1 LLYGEGQKAFLRLQE
16 ETVRIYPDLS
26 IFAWKASDSQ
36 AMDNEGPLASSVF
49 APAVANFAESGSF
62 TAVNAHSTNDF
73 VISNRGVKIHTRL
86 AMQPISGK
94 QGYRYIFP
102 VCETRDG
109 IILGIRLRKCGP
121 SQLVREDPSTLI
133 KQDFSFP
140 ALQSRTMYLLARLPP
155 ALSAQYL
162 VWDLVLSTRSRTL
175 QIVLPPE
182 FSINNV
188 WPWSRFD
195 VTDQVFFV
203 SDNLDLDYAAAKIS
217 GVIDVYIDGNEF
229 NSRIDFMLY
238 SLRWAHNNKS
248 EQPLHTIVPWS
259 PSDSTLKD
267 LNDNLD
273 QYNYVT
279 SMVHDDLVSYRIPIS
294 SSAEFRLAASEYST
308 TVDCSPSLVDDKSL
322 CLVPFWK
329 LELSW
334 RVARTRQV
342 IRSN

>member
-1 LLYGEGQKAFLRLQE
+1 LHRQLPILLKVALLQLSTLTQRTTSSYRTGALKFIRDWQCNQFPE
-16 ETVRIYPDLS
+16 SRAIDTFFRSVR
-26 IFAWKASDSQ
+26 
-36 AMDNEGPLASSVF
+36 
-49 APAVANFAESGSF
+49 
-62 TAVNAHSTNDF
+62 
-73 VISNRGVKIHTRL
+73 
-86 AMQPISGK
+86 
-94 QGYRYIFP
+94 
-102 VCETRDG
+102 RDG

-140 ALQSRTMYLLARLPP
+140 ALQSRTIYLLARLPP

-238 SLRWAHNNKS
+238 SLRWAHNNRS
-248 EQPLHTIVPWS
+248 EQPLYTIVPWS

-279 SMVHDDLVSYRIPIS
+279 SMVHDDLVSYRVPIS

-308 TVDCSPSLVDDKSL
+308 TVDCSPSLVDDKTL

-334 RVARTRQV
+334 RVASTRQV
-342 IRSN
+342 ICPKGIKKEIQSYTAPNDVSHSKRTTV